1 MKKKPKN
8 HTIYISMLGEL
19 LVKIKIVRRKIRSG
33 NKIKNKLTG
42 CPELSEKFKK
52 FVEKERNKTE
62 E

>member
-1 MKKKPKN
+1 MKEKPEK
-8 HTIYISMLGEL
+8 HTIYISMLGHL
-19 LVKIKIVRRKIRSG
+19 LVKLKIVRRKIRSG

-42 CPELSEKFKK
+42 CPELSEEFKK